1 MTSKNRSDFRARV
14 DALPEVATMPRT
26 VTTVAS
32 MIDRGSASTA
42 AIALEIGKDQ
52 AIALKVLRLVNSGF
66 CGFRSPVTSIS
77 HATVLVGLDALQMLM
92 FGTTLLSLEATQRLK
107 GFWQHSVGTA
117 RAAAVLAERAGLAR
131 PEELAVAGL
140 LHDIGKVVIAQVAPE
155 ETTAI
160 DVRVEQSGGLRIDA
174 ERAILGVTHTEVGGW
189 IAEKWALPE
198 RLTYPVVF
206 HNDFDPEQEFA
217 DRTAVVHLADIA
229 CRAIGFGYPGDGRIP
244 SIDRRAWDL
253 LGLSIPDVA
262 ATFTE
267 IDAMD
272 VSGAMA

>member
-1 MTSKNRSDFRARV
+1 
-14 DALPEVATMPRT
+14 MPRT

-77 HATVLVGLDALQMLM
+77 HATVLVGLDALRMLM

-107 GFWQHSVGTA
+107 GFWKHSVGTA
-117 RAAAVLAERAGLAR
+117 RAAAVLAERAGLAK

-160 DVRVEQSGGLRIDA
+160 DALVEQSGGLRVDA
-174 ERAILGVTHTEVGGW
+174 ERAILGVTHSEVGGW
-189 IAEKWALPE
+189 IAEKWSLPG

-206 HNDFDPEQEFA
+206 HNDFDPDQEFA

-244 SIDRRAWDL
+244 RIDHRAWDL
-253 LGLSIPDVA
+253 LGLSMPDVA
-262 ATFTE
+262 ATFAE

-272 VSGAMA
+272 VSGVMA